1 LLLQLLGLHELEL
14 IIAVADAVVAVVD
27 SSQEARRDFIRT
39 IHHTVR
45 EYTQRSAADAPTY
58 TSTVGSCGQSST
70 TTSSTSDVVTL
81 TSTST
86 TFGVTRR
93 PESLPTH
100 PTGGQQRD
108 TRYSGGEGGCRPGGG
123 GDRCSM
129 DVDQRHIHAAA
140 ADTPRSRCLTLSD
153 LSRSNLAEHGALMH
167 QHLGSQSTLASD
179 RGAGGARLLHT
190 SHDPLH
196 YTSQSAASATLGHH
210 HRGDAAGSPI
220 WKRRHGGRSGA
231 SQSPASNNEADG
243 SSTGDQSTSTASSAT
258 GAKQR
263 VTFRIPPSAYIET
276 EDTDC

>member
-1 LLLQLLGLHELEL
+1 MPTAQPLVDAV
-14 IIAVADAVVAVVD
+14 IAVC

-45 EYTQRSAADAPTY
+45 EHLQRSALTETQTFA
-58 TSTVGSCGQSST
+58 STGGGSGSAGQSAA
-70 TTSSTSDVVTL
+70 TTSSTSEV
-81 TSTST
+81 TSTSMST

-93 PESLPTH
+93 PESLSTH
-100 PTGGQQRD
+100 PAGQLRD
-108 TRYSGGEGGCRPGGG
+108 PRYSGGGGGGGGCRPGSSA
-123 GDRCSM
+123 DRYST
-129 DVDQRHIHAAA
+129 DVDERRLHGAE
-140 ADTPRSRCLTLSD
+140 TPRSRCLTLSD
-153 LSRSNLAEHGALMH
+153 LSRSNLAEHGALTH

-196 YTSQSAASATLGHH
+196 YSSQSAASATLGHH
-210 HRGDAAGSPI
+210 HRADAPGSPI
-220 WKRRHGGRSGA
+220 WKRRHGGRGGA
-231 SQSPASNNEADG
+231 TQSPASNDEAGGSHSDG
-243 SSTGDQSTSTASSAT
+243 GGAAGDHSSMAASG

>member
-1 LLLQLLGLHELEL
+1 
-14 IIAVADAVVAVVD
+14 VVN

-45 EYTQRSAADAPTY
+45 EHAQRAPTETPAFVSPVDSSGGGGGSGQSAA
-58 TSTVGSCGQSST
+58 
-70 TTSSTSDVVTL
+70 TTSSSFDVVTS

-93 PESLPTH
+93 PESLAGH
-100 PTGGQQRD
+100 PREPRYGG
-108 TRYSGGEGGCRPGGG
+108 SGCRPGGAG
-123 GDRCSM
+123 GDRYSM
-129 DVDQRHIHAAA
+129 DVDERRLHGGGE
-140 ADTPRSRCLTLSD
+140 TPRSRCLTLSD
-153 LSRSNLAEHGALMH
+153 LNRSNLAEH

-196 YTSQSAASATLGHH
+196 YSSQSAASAVIGPH
-210 HRGDAAGSPI
+210 HRADAPGSPI
-220 WKRRHGGRSGA
+220 WKRRHGGRGPT
-231 SQSPASNNEADG
+231 QSPASNDEGGGSHSDG
-243 SSTGDQSTSTASSAT
+243 GGGDHSSSGAPSA

>member
-1 LLLQLLGLHELEL
+1 
-14 IIAVADAVVAVVD
+14 VVN

-45 EYTQRSAADAPTY
+45 EHAQRSAYIEAQTY
-58 TSTVGSCGQSST
+58 ASTVTSSGGAGQSAAA
-70 TTSSTSDVVTL
+70 TSSTVDVVTS
-81 TSTST
+81 TSMST

-93 PESLPTH
+93 PESLSTH
-100 PTGGQQRD
+100 PAGQLRDPRYGG
-108 TRYSGGEGGCRPGGG
+108 GGGCRPGGS

-129 DVDQRHIHAAA
+129 DVDERRLHGAE
-140 ADTPRSRCLTLSD
+140 TPRSRCLTLSD

-196 YTSQSAASATLGHH
+196 YSSQSAAGAALGHH
-210 HRGDAAGSPI
+210 HRTDAPGSPI
-220 WKRRHGGRSGA
+220 WKRRRGGA
-231 SQSPASNNEADG
+231 TQSPASNDEGGGGHSDG
-243 SSTGDQSTSTASSAT
+243 GGGAAGDHSTSAAPSA